1 MNVFFFSLLL
11 GIFLETSFLCV
22 KSSKKE
28 RKASGRRKIFVDSS
42 ALMDGRI
49 VEVAKTGFLAD
60 DFLIPRSVT
69 REMQIL
75 ADGKDSEKRVR
86 ARAGLDKVNELERVV
101 YFNTEIFDDSRL
113 GKMPVDERLLV
124 LAKEENGVI
133 LSCDYNLTKV
143 AATEHVETLN
153 INELATVLNQ
163 KMQAGDKFKVKIL
176 DKGSNPRQGVGHL
189 EDGTMVV
196 VQDAEKMIGREIE
209 VEFARYLQTEAGRII
224 FATIP
229 KKRKNYKK

>member
-1 MNVFFFSLLL
+1 M
-11 GIFLETSFLCV
+11 
-22 KSSKKE
+22 
-28 RKASGRRKIFVDSS
+28 
-42 ALMDGRI
+42 
-49 VEVAKTGFLAD
+49 
-60 DFLIPRSVT
+60 
-69 REMQIL
+69 
-75 ADGKDSEKRVR
+75 
-86 ARAGLDKVNELERVV
+86 
-101 YFNTEIFDDSRL
+101 
-113 GKMPVDERLLV
+113 
-124 LAKEENGVI
+124 
-133 LSCDYNLTKV
+133 SCDYNLTKV